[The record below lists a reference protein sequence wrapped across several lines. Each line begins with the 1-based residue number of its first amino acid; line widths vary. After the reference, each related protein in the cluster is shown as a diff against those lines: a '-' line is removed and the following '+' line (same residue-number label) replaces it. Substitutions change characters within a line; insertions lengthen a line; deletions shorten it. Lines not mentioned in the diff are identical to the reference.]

1 LRKIIGYEVRNLAK
15 WQNVGGNL
23 GEKWVESIMIIK
35 TMKKLFCLLVFLF
48 LSCNKAPVSEKY
60 CVEKVTYINQKLNL
74 IPSVIQIEIKDTE
87 KFIFKNIE
95 KGKLT
100 NVFLYSLKKED
111 RYYFRYIDEMKIK
124 GKPKTNKETTIL
136 TLITGYFDSEIYH
149 KWTKNEIEKILK
161 TDIGLVIGKD
171 TLRLKKC
178 N

>member
-1 LRKIIGYEVRNLAK
+1 
-15 WQNVGGNL
+15 
-23 GEKWVESIMIIK
+23 
-35 TMKKLFCLLVFLF
+35 MKKLFCLLVFFF
-48 LSCNKAPVSEKY
+48 LSCNKVPESENC
-60 CVEKVTYINQKLNL
+60 CVEKVSYINRTLSL
-74 IPSVIQIEIKDTE
+74 IPSVIQIEIKDSG

-111 RYYFRYIDEMKIK
+111 RYYFPYFDEMKIK
-124 GKPKTNKETTIL
+124 GKPKTNKETVIL
-136 TLITGYFDSEIYH
+136 TLITSYFDSEIYH
-149 KWTKNEIEKILK
+149 KWTKSEIEKVLK

>member
-1 LRKIIGYEVRNLAK
+1 
-15 WQNVGGNL
+15 
-23 GEKWVESIMIIK
+23 
-35 TMKKLFCLLVFLF
+35 MKKLLFLF
-48 LSCNKAPVSEKY
+48 VLLFISCNTAPESEKY
-60 CVEKVTYINQKLNL
+60 CVEKVTYINKKLNL
-74 IPSVIQIEIKDTE
+74 IPSVIQIEIKDTG

-95 KGKLT
+95 EGKLT

-111 RYYFRYIDEMKIK
+111 RCYFRYVDEMKIK

-149 KWTKNEIEKILK
+149 KWTQNEIKKFLK